1 MPDTPAVPAPA
12 TPSTLG
18 PRPTDDARRAEIA
31 IMRRRATGLLLVAAA
46 VFIAARWYEGAMPW
60 LGYVRATAEASLVGG
75 LADWFAVTALFR
87 HPLGIPIPHT
97 AIVRLQKDRIARI
110 LGDFVQSHFLT
121 REVVSARLRALD
133 LADRAATW
141 LARPEHAERLARQVA
156 LGAARAV
163 DAIPA
168 DDVTR
173 LLRDATVEG
182 LARVPAAPMVA
193 RVLELV
199 ATDGRHLGLVDEVV
213 RLVATAVE
221 RNEAIIRE
229 KIREESPRWMPGMV
243 SSAVHDRVMSGIENF
258 LREVGEDADHPVRR
272 QFDLAVR
279 EMIDKLRTSPE
290 TAEKAEAI
298 KAQLLGHPM
307 ADAAADAAWAAVR
320 RTTERW
326 EATPEGAPP
335 AMVRAFTRVGEQLVQ
350 NTALK
355 HELNDFLV
363 DTLAGL
369 IEQNRHEVAALI
381 EHTVTRWD
389 PDVAANRVE
398 LAVGRDLQYIR
409 INGTL
414 VGGLAGLVI
423 YTCSRFF
430 G

>member
-1 MPDTPAVPAPA
+1 MPDAAPLPAPPA
-12 TPSTLG
+12 ASTLG
-18 PRPTDDARRAEIA
+18 PRPTDEARRAEIA
-31 IMRRRATGLLLVAAA
+31 VMRRRATGLLLLAAA
-46 VFIAARWYEGAMPW
+46 VFVAARWFEAAHPW

-163 DAIPA
+163 DAVPA

-173 LLRDATVEG
+173 LLRDAAVQG
-182 LARVPAAPMVA
+182 LAKVPAAPLVA

-199 ATDGRHLGLVDEVV
+199 AADGRHLGLVDEAVK
-213 RLVATAVE
+213 LVAVAVE
-221 RNEAIIRE
+221 RNEALIRE

-243 SSAVHDRVMSGIENF
+243 SSAVHDRVMAGIENF
-258 LREVGEDADHPVRR
+258 LREVAADPGHPVR
-272 QFDLAVR
+272 QKFDLAFR
-279 EMIDKLRTSPE
+279 EMIERLRTSPE

-307 ADAAADAAWAAVR
+307 AEAAADAAWDAVR
-320 RTTERW
+320 RTTARW
-326 EATPEGAPP
+326 EASPDGAPP
-335 AMVRAFTRVGEQLVQ
+335 AMVRAFTRVGEQLVRHA
-350 NTALK
+350 ALK

-363 DTLAGL
+363 DTIAGL

-389 PDVAANRVE
+389 PDVAASRVE

-414 VGGLAGLVI
+414 VGGLAGLAI
-423 YTCSRFF
+423 HAFSRVL